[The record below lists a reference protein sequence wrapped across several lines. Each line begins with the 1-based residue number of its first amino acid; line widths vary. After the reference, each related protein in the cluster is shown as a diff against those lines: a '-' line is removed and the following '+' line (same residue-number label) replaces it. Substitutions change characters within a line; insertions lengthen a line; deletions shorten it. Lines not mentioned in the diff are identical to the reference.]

1 MQLAEQGL
9 VNLDD
14 EIGSILDFDVQNP
27 YYTDRAITVRQILSH
42 TSGII
47 DGDTYSDFLSATYSD
62 DPIPDIRELI
72 NSNGSYYSTGLF
84 NNNEPGSYFNYSNLN
99 FGILGTIIEKV
110 SGQRFDDYCKEHI
123 FDALDLDASFN
134 VNHID
139 NINNVAVLYRKYGSN
154 WSPQADNYQGV
165 QPEFTNLDGY
175 IPGTNGLRFAPQGG
189 LRISALDLSKL
200 FSVFLDEG
208 SYSGTQIL
216 EVESI
221 EDMMAPEW
229 EYNGS
234 NGNNYYGLFRSWGL
248 GMHLITNTANNDIV
262 LPESNKMFGHPGEA
276 YGLVSDAYI
285 DSLRKVGIIFMTNGS
300 GTDYTIGGGSAFYTV
315 EKDIFDAIE
324 ASGAANLCGCLA
336 VEENPEEQINLF
348 PNPVNDILQ
357 IRVNQDLIGKSFS
370 IYDLSGK
377 MMLCEK
383 LINSIQGL
391 DISPLHNGIY
401 FLQIEGSSQ
410 RYKLIKL

>member
-1 MQLAEQGL
+1 
-9 VNLDD
+9 
-14 EIGSILDFDVQNP
+14 
-27 YYTDRAITVRQILSH
+27 
-42 TSGII
+42 
-47 DGDTYSDFLSATYSD
+47 
-62 DPIPDIRELI
+62 
-72 NSNGSYYSTGLF
+72 
-84 NNNEPGSYFNYSNLN
+84 
-99 FGILGTIIEKV
+99 
-110 SGQRFDDYCKEHI
+110 
-123 FDALDLDASFN
+123 
-134 VNHID
+134 
-139 NINNVAVLYRKYGSN
+139 LYRKYGSN